1 MTETLKK
8 DEMTSLERI
17 STALGYQKPDRV
29 PVAPLF
35 CGASHR
41 VLGTTYDIWS
51 QDAAVATKSLLASH
65 ELLGFDAFVTLV
77 DLSVEAADFGQKV
90 IFPKNSTAYPDYN
103 DYFIKGGD
111 DYQKIAYVD
120 PLKSQRM
127 KSVIDICHGLAQAR
141 GHDTGVI
148 GFIYGPLGVLSQI
161 RGHEDL
167 FKDLIRFPDR
177 VLEAVETITQT
188 LVEYAAAQIRAGA
201 HSVCIDPLYSS
212 ASILKKETWE
222 RFEGPFCKRIA
233 DAIRDAGGL
242 VTMHNCGNGVY
253 FDAIIKWINPVAI
266 SHAHPAYG
274 CNSWQEHA
282 EIWGNKVVSMGYADP
297 ATIGIEMTSEEVI
310 EECRRELA
318 TFSNTNG
325 GFILSTGCEFPPN
338 GNLLSV
344 IAMVKAGRIYGSY
357 K

>member
-1 MTETLKK
+1 MAETRTT

-17 STALGYQKPDRV
+17 STALSYQQPDRV
-29 PVAPLF
+29 PVAPFF

-41 VLGTTYDIWS
+41 VLGITYDTWS
-51 QDAAVATKSLLASH
+51 RDAVLATKSLLAAQ

-90 IFPKNSTAYPDYN
+90 IYPKNSTAYPDYN
-103 DYFIKGGD
+103 DYLIKSGD
-111 DYQKIAYVD
+111 DYRKIAYVD

-127 KSVIDICHGLAQAR
+127 KAVIDICHGLAQER

-167 FKDLIRFPDR
+167 FKDLIRHPDR
-177 VLEAVETITQT
+177 VLEAVEIITGV
-188 LVEYAAAQIRAGA
+188 LVECATAQIRAGA

-222 RFEGPFCKRIA
+222 KFEGPFCRRIA

-274 CNSWQEHA
+274 CATWAEHA
-282 EIWGNKVVSMGYADP
+282 AVWGNTVVSMGYADP
-297 ATIGIEMTSEEVI
+297 ATIGIEMTPDEVI
-310 EECRRELA
+310 EECRTEIE
-318 TFSNTNG
+318 TFSGCRG

-344 IAMVKAGRIYGSY
+344 IAMVKAGRIHGTYR
-357 K
+357 

>member
-1 MTETLKK
+1 MAETRKSE
-8 DEMTSLERI
+8 EMTSLERI
-17 STALGYQKPDRV
+17 STALSYQKPDRV
-29 PVAPLF
+29 PVAPLL

-41 VLGTTYDIWS
+41 VLGISYDTWS
-51 QDAAVATKSLLASH
+51 KDGALATKSLLAAQ

-90 IFPKNSTAYPDYN
+90 IYPKSSTAYPDYN
-103 DYFIKGGD
+103 DYFIKNGD
-111 DYQKIAYVD
+111 DYRKIVYVD

-167 FKDLIRFPDR
+167 FKDLIRHPDR
-177 VLEAVETITQT
+177 VLEAVEIITQV

-222 RFEGPFCKRIA
+222 KFEGPFCKRIA
-233 DAIRDAGGL
+233 DSIRDAGGL

-274 CNSWQEHA
+274 CNSWEEHA
-282 EIWGNKVVSMGYADP
+282 AVWGNKVVSMGYADP
-297 ATIGIEMTSEEVI
+297 ATIGIEMTPDEVI
-310 EECRRELA
+310 EECRKEIEI
-318 TFSNTNG
+318 FSGTNG

-344 IAMVKAGRIYGSY
+344 TAMVKAGKVHGTYQ
-357 K
+357 